1 MLGAIEGGKDKRG
14 RERER
19 EVGKKKERFGKRV
32 EERLKGRK
40 EKKGEK
46 ERE

>member
-1 MLGAIEGGKDKRG
+1 MGERKIGLG
-14 RERER
+14 REL
-19 EVGKKKERFGKRV
+19 